1 MSSTETLEPAKTLE
15 PALVEAQPT
24 SPDVAVVSAWL
35 RAKRFVK
42 FAIVGGSGVVVNMA
56 IFHLCYHLALTSLP
70 MSPRHSISNAVG
82 VLVSI
87 FTNFLLNDS
96 WTWGDRLKG
105 QRRQWFKRLGKYYL
119 MCAAAGLVQLGVAHV
134 ANTYLFDSWRLTLLG
149 FDLSPSL
156 AVGLG
161 IVAGIAINFPVSHLW
176 AFKDEG

>member
-1 MSSTETLEPAKTLE
+1 MSSTEILEPLDPQPAEPPHVE
-15 PALVEAQPT
+15 PAEPLW
-24 SPDVAVVSAWL
+24 S

-56 IFHLCYHLALTSLP
+56 IFHLCYHLVFVSLS
-70 MSPRHSISNAVG
+70 MTPRHSLSNAVG

-96 WTWGDRLKG
+96 WTWGDRIKG

-134 ANTYLFDSWRLTLLG
+134 ANTYLFNSLSLRPLG
-149 FDLSPSL
+149 FDLAPSL

>member
-1 MSSTETLEPAKTLE
+1 M
-15 PALVEAQPT
+15 
-24 SPDVAVVSAWL
+24 
-35 RAKRFVK
+35 K

-56 IFHLCYHLALTSLP
+56 IFHLCYHLVFVG
-70 MSPRHSISNAVG
+70 MSMTPRHSLSNAVG

-96 WTWGDRLKG
+96 WTWGDRIKG

-134 ANTYLFDSWRLTLLG
+134 ANTYLLDSMNLRLLG
-149 FDLSPSL
+149 FDLAPSL